1 MGKKRKAMVAI
12 LCAMAAAS
20 CVGCNLNGGVEPTQT
35 EVAEMPETQE
45 PTEEVEDTEFAPKE
59 YELPEDLDTSDVD
72 YPVPTGDFVPSRSGE
87 YGKEEN
93 FWLYDWPLDNIPM
106 IIKEE
111 WNEATLHLEEDS
123 ISVHIG
129 GNNPSDNLYENV
141 TYEKTRG
148 FNKEELEWFS
158 YCGGPLP
165 LDCYYADN
173 SPCTMYDVRT
183 EEGKVMYK
191 IIVFSD
197 KIWLL
202 NTNDGG
208 FGDMDDILWV
218 MDDLMTMIEFVQ
230 K

>member
-1 MGKKRKAMVAI
+1 M
-12 LCAMAAAS
+12 MAAAT
-20 CVGCNLNGGVEPTQT
+20 CVGCNSNGTTEPT
-35 EVAEMPETQE
+35 EVAGTTELLETQAA
-45 PTEEVEDTEFAPKE
+45 TEEAEDTEFAPKE
-59 YELPEDLDTSDVD
+59 YELPEYLDTSDAD
-72 YPVPTGDFVPSRSGE
+72 YPVPTGDFVPSTSGE
-87 YGKEEN
+87 YGKDEN
-93 FWLYDWPLDNIPM
+93 FWLYDWILDNSPM
-106 IIKEE
+106 IEKEG
-111 WNEATLHLEEDS
+111 WSEATLHLEKDA
-123 ISVHIG
+123 ITVHTG
-129 GNNPSDNLYENV
+129 GTYPSDNSYENV

-148 FNKEELEWFS
+148 FNKEELKWFS

-202 NTNDGG
+202 NTNNGG

-230 K
+230 E